1 MLRDINNIISFICSC
16 VKGSNSYKALLI
28 RVSTKLTFSVLSS
41 LSDSHNDLF
50 DDTATTCIIKA
61 KQKRLRFQFKEMQSQ
76 ASTAVLSIEEKFKD
90 DDDYGNVYS

>member
-1 MLRDINNIISFICSC
+1 MSRG
-16 VKGSNSYKALLI
+16 VTLI
-28 RVSTKLTFSVLSS
+28 KLSWSALTFSILSS
-41 LSDSHNDLF
+41 LSDGHNDLF

-90 DDDYGNVYS
+90 DDDYGNVYSWNLIYFQINVW

>member
-16 VKGSNSYKALLI
+16 VKGSNSYKGQHK
-28 RVSTKLTFSVLSS
+28 SLTFSILSS
-41 LSDSHNDLF
+41 LSDGHNDLS